1 MTGARVMVSP
11 AQLSQT
17 TPVMD
22 LAWALEQV
30 TATLL
35 GVPPRSEALTAVLDG
50 AAYVEG

>member
-30 TATLL
+30 TAP
-35 GVPPRSEALTAVLDG
+35 GPEALTAVLDG
-50 AAYVEG
+50 TAYVEG